1 MAFNFNLKGT
11 RRVGPAGAQGKTG
24 QDASCFYTIQSFTVG
39 GCCAAP
45 VLTDA
50 TRARWQGFVALICNA
65 YFEKR
70 MASFP
75 IDRLQLE
82 LRVAGRME
90 RDDTVAEWSR
100 LVYETLNHV
109 APQFPKD

>member
-1 MAFNFNLKGT
+1 M
-11 RRVGPAGAQGKTG
+11 
-24 QDASCFYTIQSFTVG
+24 
-39 GCCAAP
+39 
-45 VLTDA
+45 LTDA
-50 TRARWQGFVALICNA
+50 TRAQWQGFVALITHA

-82 LRVAGRME
+82 LRVSGRIE

-100 LVYETLNHV
+100 VVYETLNHV